1 VYFIHVSGAYRD
13 YYSIISLG
21 MRHNKLVCR
30 GCHAFCFEM
39 RHKALSAY
47 DLACDK
53 LCTFLVPMYHAHGI
67 VYMVFLANV
76 THGSSHNTHA
86 ARTRA

>member
-1 VYFIHVSGAYRD
+1 MQIYLST
-13 YYSIISLG
+13 
-21 MRHNKLVCR
+21 VCR
-30 GCHAFCFEM
+30 GCHAFRFEM

-53 LCTFLVPMYHAHGI
+53 LCTFLVSMYHAHRI

-76 THGSSHNTHA
+76 THGSSHNTNA